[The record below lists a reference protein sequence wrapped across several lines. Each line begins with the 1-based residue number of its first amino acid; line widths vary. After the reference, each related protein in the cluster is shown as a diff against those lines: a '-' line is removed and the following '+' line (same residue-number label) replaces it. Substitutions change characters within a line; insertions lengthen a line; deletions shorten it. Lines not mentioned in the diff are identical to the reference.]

1 MQNFSNLYKIHIE
14 TLGCRLNQIESESIA
29 KSFSDAGFSIS
40 MESVTAKSIIQN
52 EVIISVLNTC
62 TVTQKSEQKARRI
75 IRLMLEKFPQAVI
88 LVTGCYA
95 QLNSQEI
102 SQIDK
107 RIFVIGGQIKSR
119 ITQIPKLLT
128 EYLQK
133 HDFNPFDFINYLQ
146 LLIKTPQLKQFFPEN
161 TFKLSTS
168 SFFAHSRAS
177 LKIQDGCNNNCSYC
191 AIHLAR
197 GNSVS
202 LDVKTA
208 LERVLELENK
218 GFDEVVLTTVNIGQ
232 YRGIFESQYFDF
244 KTLLKYLL
252 ENTKKIRFRISSL
265 YPEIIDEKFCTV
277 ISDNRVQPH
286 FHLSVQS
293 GSNKILQ
300 LMNRQYTKEQVINA
314 CKMLRKAKNNP
325 FIACDII
332 TGFPGETEQ
341 DFNDTK
347 KLCDECQFVWVHSFP
362 FSPRP
367 GTVALKL
374 ENKVPNSV
382 SGERS
387 KTLTQWA
394 INQKITYCNQ
404 FIGKKLSAIIETVK
418 RPAAISQSK
427 NILIYHAVTE
437 NFLHCEILS
446 NNELAVSKKVEL
458 EITEVLSERIK
469 KGGDI
474 EVSAKIIQKI

>member
-1 MQNFSNLYKIHIE
+1 MQNFNKIHIE

-29 KSFSDAGFSIS
+29 KVFLDLNFDVKMDSLSAKNECDADVKLSI
-40 MESVTAKSIIQN
+40 
-52 EVIISVLNTC
+52 LNTC
-62 TVTQKSEQKARRI
+62 TVTQKAEQKARRI
-75 IRLMLEKFPQAVI
+75 IRLMLEKYPFSLVI
-88 LVTGCYA
+88 VTGCYA
-95 QLNSQEI
+95 QLAEKEI

-107 RIFVIGGQIKSR
+107 RVFVIMGQIKSR
-119 ITQIPKLLT
+119 ISAIPAILN
-128 EYLQK
+128 EFLQK
-133 HDFNPFDFINYLQ
+133 NEWNPLTFKQELANL
-146 LLIKTPQLKQFFPEN
+146 TSVPQEKKFFPEN
-161 TFKLSTS
+161 SFKLSAS
-168 SFFAHSRAS
+168 SLLAHSRAS

-191 AIHLAR
+191 AIHIAR
-197 GNSVS
+197 GHSVS
-202 LDVKTA
+202 LDVQTA
-208 LERVLELENK
+208 IDRVVELENK
-218 GFDEVVLTTVNIGQ
+218 GYDEVVLTTVNIAQYKGQ
-232 YRGIFESQYFDF
+232 Y
-244 KTLLKYLL
+244 KTEYCNFTQLL
-252 ENTKKIRFRISSL
+252 ELLLQNTKYICFRISSL

-300 LMNRQYTKEQVINA
+300 LMNRQYTKDQVINA

-347 KLCDECQFVWVHSFP
+347 KLCDECQFAWVHSFP

>member
-1 MQNFSNLYKIHIE
+1 MQNFNKIHIE

-29 KSFSDAGFSIS
+29 KVFLDLNFDVKMDSLSAKNECDADVILSI
-40 MESVTAKSIIQN
+40 
-52 EVIISVLNTC
+52 LNTC
-62 TVTQKSEQKARRI
+62 TVTQKAEQKARRI
-75 IRLMLEKFPQAVI
+75 IRLMLEKYPFSLVI
-88 LVTGCYA
+88 VTGCYA
-95 QLNSQEI
+95 QLAEKEI

-107 RIFVIGGQIKSR
+107 RVFVIMGQIKSR
-119 ITQIPKLLT
+119 ISAIPAILN
-128 EYLQK
+128 EFLQK
-133 HDFNPFDFINYLQ
+133 NEWNPLTFKQELANL
-146 LLIKTPQLKQFFPEN
+146 TSVPQEKKFFPEN
-161 TFKLSTS
+161 SFKLSAS
-168 SFFAHSRAS
+168 SLLAHSRAS

-191 AIHLAR
+191 AIHIAR
-197 GNSVS
+197 GHSVS
-202 LDVKTA
+202 LDVQTA
-208 LERVLELENK
+208 IDRVVELENK
-218 GFDEVVLTTVNIGQ
+218 GYDEVVLTTVNIAQYKGQ
-232 YRGIFESQYFDF
+232 Y
-244 KTLLKYLL
+244 KTEYCNFTQLL
-252 ENTKKIRFRISSL
+252 ELFLQNTKHICFRISSL

-300 LMNRQYTKEQVINA
+300 LMNRQYTKDQVINA

-347 KLCDECQFVWVHSFP
+347 KLCDECQFAWVHSFP

-458 EITEVLSERIK
+458 EITEVLSERIN

>member
-1 MQNFSNLYKIHIE
+1 MQNFNKIHIE

-29 KSFSDAGFSIS
+29 KVFLDLNFDVKMDSLSAKNECDADVILSI
-40 MESVTAKSIIQN
+40 
-52 EVIISVLNTC
+52 LNTC
-62 TVTQKSEQKARRI
+62 TVTQKAEQKARRI
-75 IRLMLEKFPQAVI
+75 IRLMLEKYPFSLVI
-88 LVTGCYA
+88 VTGCYA
-95 QLNSQEI
+95 QLAEKEI

-107 RIFVIGGQIKSR
+107 RVFVIMGQIKSR
-119 ITQIPKLLT
+119 ISAIPAILN
-128 EYLQK
+128 EFLQK
-133 HDFNPFDFINYLQ
+133 NEWNPLTFKQELANL
-146 LLIKTPQLKQFFPEN
+146 TSVPQEKKFFPEN
-161 TFKLSTS
+161 SFKLSAS
-168 SFFAHSRAS
+168 SLLAHSRAS

-191 AIHLAR
+191 AIHIAR
-197 GNSVS
+197 GHSVS
-202 LDVKTA
+202 LDVQTA
-208 LERVLELENK
+208 IDRVVELENK
-218 GFDEVVLTTVNIGQ
+218 GYDEVVLTTVNIAQYKGQ
-232 YRGIFESQYFDF
+232 Y
-244 KTLLKYLL
+244 KTEYCNFTQLL
-252 ENTKKIRFRISSL
+252 ELLLQNTKHICFRISSL

-347 KLCDECQFVWVHSFP
+347 KLCDECQFAWVHSFP

-458 EITEVLSERIK
+458 EITEVLSERIN